1 MVPLALSRLHK
12 RATSIGVK
20 VIGISVDILRQ
31 QFFGGIQVTSNA
43 CSKNCRIGSKNVLQ
57 TM

>member
-20 VIGISVDILRQ
+20 VVGISVDILRQ
-31 QFFGGIQVTSNA
+31 QFFSGIQVPSNA
-43 CSKNCRIGSKNVLQ
+43 CSANCRIGSENLQ
-57 TM
+57 RTM